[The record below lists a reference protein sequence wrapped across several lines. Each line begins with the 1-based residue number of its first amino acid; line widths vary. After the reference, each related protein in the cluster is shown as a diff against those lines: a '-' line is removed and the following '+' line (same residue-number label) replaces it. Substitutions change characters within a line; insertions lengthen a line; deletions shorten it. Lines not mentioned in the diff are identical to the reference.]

1 MHIRTS
7 GDTNHPWMIYNFLEL
22 EMTAIHRLVSSR
34 HTKTRPLCKI
44 TGKPP
49 IAIPQRRNFAPIRH
63 AAHNTR
69 GRPKTFFVFVE
80 CELMS
85 KKRKLPSVHFCLAS
99 AALPQLPIGYFLQI
113 CMVWKAVISETVKWT
128 WCDSNLRGW
137 GSQEPGFDSL
147 DLQTPQMEEEEKKRK
162 I

>member
-1 MHIRTS
+1 MTAVLEVLFPLLSVQLYIHVRTS

-49 IAIPQRRNFAPIRH
+49 IAIPQRGNFAPIRH

-80 CELMS
+80 CESTS
-85 KKRKLPSVHFCLAS
+85 KKDNSQVSTSVWHQLLFLDCQLGISCRS
-99 AALPQLPIGYFLQI
+99 AWYG
-113 CMVWKAVISETVKWT
+113 
-128 WCDSNLRGW
+128 
-137 GSQEPGFDSL
+137 
-147 DLQTPQMEEEEKKRK
+147 KRSYRRQ
-162 I
+162 